1 MKLLRY
7 INFTINEK
15 KEIIT
20 ICFDID
26 GVICKIVA
34 NNNYKNAKPLKKNI
48 NIVNTLYEKGFNI
61 ILFTA
66 RYMGRSKE
74 NIDLAK
80 KRGFK
85 LTSDQL
91 KTWNVKYN
99 KLIFGKPSFD
109 LVIDDK
115 SIFFNKQWPSFLK
128 KKLL

>member
-1 MKLLRY
+1 MK
-7 INFTINEK
+7 K

-48 NIVNTLYEKGFNI
+48 NMVNTLYEKGFNI

-74 NIDLAK
+74 NIELAK

-115 SIFFNKQWPSFLK
+115 SIFFHKQWPSFLK

>member
-1 MKLLRY
+1 MK
-7 INFTINEK
+7 K

-26 GVICKIVA
+26 GVICKIVR

-66 RYMGRSKE
+66 RYMGWSE
-74 NIDLAK
+74 QNIYLAK

-115 SIFFNKQWPSFLK
+115 SIFLIKMAIIFK